1 VRHPRRWRAT
11 SVIAQIQ
18 RSAVDAI
25 PIVALLS
32 FMVGMVV
39 AFLGATVLANFGA
52 SIFSVHLVAFSF
64 MREFGV
70 LLPAI
75 LIAGRT
81 ASAYT
86 AQIGS
91 MKANEEIDALRSNA
105 LDPIELLVLPRVLAL
120 LVSLPLLTLV
130 GIL

>member
-1 VRHPRRWRAT
+1 M
-11 SVIAQIQ
+11 
-18 RSAVDAI
+18 DAI

-70 LLPAI
+70 LP
-75 LIAGRT
+75 GH
-81 ASAYT
+81 
-86 AQIGS
+86 
-91 MKANEEIDALRSNA
+91 IDCR
-105 LDPIELLVLPRVLAL
+105 PYRKRVHR
-120 LVSLPLLTLV
+120 PNRFDE
-130 GIL
+130 GK

>member
-1 VRHPRRWRAT
+1 VGQIIETWSRTVRHPRRWRTT

-64 MREFGV
+64 MREFECCSR
-70 LLPAI
+70 P
-75 LIAGRT
+75 
-81 ASAYT
+81 Y
-86 AQIGS
+86 
-91 MKANEEIDALRSNA
+91 
-105 LDPIELLVLPRVLAL
+105 
-120 LVSLPLLTLV
+120 
-130 GIL
+130 